1 MQNLTIFILILLLFL
16 YTLLLADSRPS
27 EQNRDLDFQ
36 RTLWSEEFPDGFDAR
51 TAAAVACARC
61 GSTPSRLKIPP
72 KLEKRNALSSIEKI
86 KEQSR
91 LNAVTEAKPS
101 VEKHKRATFDSIPIA
116 KSSMAEK
123 YAEKL
128 DTVVPAQQACF
139 NAGCCTWTEGGG
151 ATSRNAGEMADDA
164 KR

>member
-1 MQNLTIFILILLLFL
+1 MQNLTIFIPILLLFL

-36 RTLWSEEFPDGFDAR
+36 RALWSEEFPDGFDAR
-51 TAAAVACARC
+51 AAAAVACARC
-61 GSTPSRLKIPP
+61 GSTPSRLNIPP
-72 KLEKRNALSSIEKI
+72 KLETRNALSLDEKI